1 MISVIV
7 PTYNEE
13 SNIEQCLQSLAN
25 QSIPRSEYEIIVV
38 DGNSKDR
45 TREIAEKYADLVF
58 IQTRK
63 KVGGARNDGAEA
75 SKGDI
80 IATTDADCI
89 IPRDWLARIEAGFRD
104 PGVVQLYGLVEPIEP
119 GIRHKISLALANT
132 FSRLGYYTHTLY
144 YTLGCNTAFRREA
157 FFEAGMYRTIDA
169 GDDLEIAR
177 RMRQIGRVK
186 LDGKLRVK
194 FSMRRYVQFGTLKSL
209 YEWLYITIKGGDD
222 EKYQYSKREYK

>member
-89 IPRDWLARIEAGFRD
+89 IPRDWLARIEAGFKD

-132 FSRLGYYTHTLY
+132 FSRVGYYTHTLY
-144 YTLGCNTAFRREA
+144 YTLGCNTAFRRQP
-157 FFEAGMYRTIDA
+157 FFDAGMYRTIDA

-177 RMRQIGRVK
+177 RMRQIGVVK

-209 YEWLYITIKGGDD
+209 YEWLYITIRGGDD

>member
-89 IPRDWLARIEAGFRD
+89 IPRDWLARIEAGFSD
-104 PGVVQLYGLVEPIEP
+104 PSVVQLYGLVEPIEP

>member
-13 SNIEQCLQSLAN
+13 SNIEECLKSLSN

-89 IPRDWLARIEAGFRD
+89 IPRDWIARIEAGFSD
-104 PGVVQLYGLVEPIEP
+104 PSVVQLYGLVEPIEP

>member
-13 SNIEQCLQSLAN
+13 SNIEGCLQSLSN

-58 IQTRK
+58 IQTSK

-75 SKGDI
+75 SKGEI

-89 IPRDWLARIEAGFRD
+89 IPRDWIARIGKGFSD
-104 PGVVQLYGLVEPIEP
+104 PAVVQLYGLVEPIEP
-119 GIRHKISLALANT
+119 GIRHKISLALANA

-177 RMRQIGRVK
+177 RMRLLGRVK

>member
-13 SNIEQCLQSLAN
+13 SNIEECLQSLAN

-89 IPRDWLARIEAGFRD
+89 IPRDWLARIEAGFSD
-104 PGVVQLYGLVEPIEP
+104 PEVVQLYGLVEPIEP